1 MKCPKRTEHGV
12 FCIRPQSEWRE
23 IWLILLCIC
32 FWLYFTRYHWAFL
45 SLTFQLFLDQK
56 KRTIKLN
63 CILGLLGNSREIL
76 SAAVLD
82 STDAKC
88 INTFI
93 ELIFIYNRRLTLF
106 YKELTGWVEQL
117 YRRIPTTAN
126 IIATFITESKTN
138 TKQRRSHNFHCFLIK

>member
-1 MKCPKRTEHGV
+1 MERDLTY
-12 FCIRPQSEWRE
+12 FA
-23 IWLILLCIC
+23 
-32 FWLYFTRYHWAFL
+32 LYLFVIVLHSL
-45 SLTFQLFLDQK
+45 SLSFLITYFPAFFSIKK

-63 CILGLLGNSREIL
+63 FILGLLGNSREIL

-93 ELIFIYNRRLTLF
+93 ELIFIYNRGLTLF
-106 YKELTGWVEQL
+106 YKELTGWIEQL

-126 IIATFITESKTN
+126 IAIFITESKTN
-138 TKQRRSHNFHCFLIK
+138 TKQRRPHNFHCFLIK

>member
-1 MKCPKRTEHGV
+1 M
-12 FCIRPQSEWRE
+12 
-23 IWLILLCIC
+23 
-32 FWLYFTRYHWAFL
+32 
-45 SLTFQLFLDQK
+45 
-56 KRTIKLN
+56 KLN
-63 CILGLLGNSREIL
+63 FILGLLGNSREIL

-82 STDAKC
+82 STHAKC

-126 IIATFITESKTN
+126 IAIFISESKTN

>member
-1 MKCPKRTEHGV
+1 MESFVYDHKLNGERFDLFCFVFVCDFTSLAITELSYH
-12 FCIRPQSEWRE
+12 
-23 IWLILLCIC
+23 LLSN
-32 FWLYFTRYHWAFL
+32 F
-45 SLTFQLFLDQK
+45 FLDQK

-63 CILGLLGNSREIL
+63 FILGLLGNFRVYLEIL

-106 YKELTGWVEQL
+106 YKELTDWVEEL
-117 YRRIPTTAN
+117 YRRIP
-126 IIATFITESKTN
+126 IPQI
-138 TKQRRSHNFHCFLIK
+138 LLY

>member
-1 MKCPKRTEHGV
+1 MESFVYDHKLIGERFDLFCFVFVCDCTSLAITELSYH
-12 FCIRPQSEWRE
+12 
-23 IWLILLCIC
+23 LLSN
-32 FWLYFTRYHWAFL
+32 F
-45 SLTFQLFLDQK
+45 FLDQK

-63 CILGLLGNSREIL
+63 FILGLLGNSREIL

-117 YRRIPTTAN
+117 YRRIP
-126 IIATFITESKTN
+126 IPQI
-138 TKQRRSHNFHCFLIK
+138 LLYL

>member
-1 MKCPKRTEHGV
+1 M
-12 FCIRPQSEWRE
+12 
-23 IWLILLCIC
+23 
-32 FWLYFTRYHWAFL
+32 
-45 SLTFQLFLDQK
+45 
-56 KRTIKLN
+56 KLN
-63 CILGLLGNSREIL
+63 FILGLLGNSREIS
-76 SAAVLD
+76 SAAVPD

-126 IIATFITESKTN
+126 IIAIFITESKTN

>member
-1 MKCPKRTEHGV
+1 MESFVYDHELNGERFDLFCFVFVCDCTSLAITELSYH
-12 FCIRPQSEWRE
+12 
-23 IWLILLCIC
+23 LLSN
-32 FWLYFTRYHWAFL
+32 F
-45 SLTFQLFLDQK
+45 FLDQK

-63 CILGLLGNSREIL
+63 FILGLLGNSREIL

-126 IIATFITESKTN
+126 IAIFITESKTN

>member
-1 MKCPKRTEHGV
+1 MERDLTY
-12 FCIRPQSEWRE
+12 FA
-23 IWLILLCIC
+23 
-32 FWLYFTRYHWAFL
+32 LYLFVIVLHSL
-45 SLTFQLFLDQK
+45 SLSFLITYFPTFFLDQK

-63 CILGLLGNSREIL
+63 FILGLLGNSREIL

-126 IIATFITESKTN
+126 IAIFMTESKTN

>member
-1 MKCPKRTEHGV
+1 MERDLIYFALYLFDCTSLAITELSYH
-12 FCIRPQSEWRE
+12 
-23 IWLILLCIC
+23 LLSN
-32 FWLYFTRYHWAFL
+32 F
-45 SLTFQLFLDQK
+45 FLDQK

-63 CILGLLGNSREIL
+63 FILGLLGNSREIL

-106 YKELTGWVEQL
+106 YKELTS
-117 YRRIPTTAN
+117 A
-126 IIATFITESKTN
+126 
-138 TKQRRSHNFHCFLIK
+138 LIKREA

>member
-1 MKCPKRTEHGV
+1 MERDLTY
-12 FCIRPQSEWRE
+12 FA
-23 IWLILLCIC
+23 
-32 FWLYFTRYHWAFL
+32 LYLFVIVLHSL
-45 SLTFQLFLDQK
+45 SLSFLITYFPTFFLDQK

-63 CILGLLGNSREIL
+63 FILGLLGNSREIL

-126 IIATFITESKTN
+126 IAIFITESKTN